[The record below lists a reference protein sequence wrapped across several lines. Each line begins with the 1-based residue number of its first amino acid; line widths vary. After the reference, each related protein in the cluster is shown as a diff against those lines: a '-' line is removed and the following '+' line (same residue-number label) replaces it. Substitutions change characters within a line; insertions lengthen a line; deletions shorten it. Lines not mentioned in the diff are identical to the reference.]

1 MCGRK
6 HCNMST
12 YGCGYKGQKP
22 FVPEDTSMSSTI
34 RSLTVNS
41 ASMSLQFIPS
51 SAYLLCMKDSRG
63 VPRQAGTSAS
73 YQYMHHCLSGLCLF
87 LRDRFIILIS
97 RPDEAYDVPARALSV
112 EDRAPNRSCT
122 VMERIGIALRHGVR
136 SHKMTRHEKS
146 PSMLSFLSTRH
157 SIHHPLGV
165 VGKYGHRILIQPW
178 HLSCDRPHKTQ
189 RLSSMRTLA
198 SSGSFP
204 CNLVLSARWDVITS
218 PLWVSG

>member
-1 MCGRK
+1 
-6 HCNMST
+6 
-12 YGCGYKGQKP
+12 
-22 FVPEDTSMSSTI
+22 MSSTI
-34 RSLTVNS
+34 LSLTVKS
-41 ASMSLQFIPS
+41 ASMSLQS
-51 SAYLLCMKDSRG
+51 SHHQPMLLAGNTAGPRSRCSP
-63 VPRQAGTSAS
+63 VHAPLLSS
-73 YQYMHHCLSGLCLF
+73 VCLL
-87 LRDRFIILIS
+87 LRYSLIILIS
-97 RPDEAYDVPARALSV
+97 RPDEAYDVPARALSI

-198 SSGSFP
+198 SSWSFP